1 MQTYIVVADA
11 FTRFADKPT
20 LWRYS
25 DMLSALRQAHASDLR
40 GKRFVAG
47 QGVDDLQM
55 DHLYCLALSKGLD
68 AEFKHWRQWRGR
80 PMVDM
85 AACHKHRAENVL
97 ITEPL
102 RSETDTFVSDLVLHA
117 RNELMQDHLTGEHIQ
132 GMVLAEACRQMF
144 LAVTELHCL
153 RDFSPGKRY
162 FVINEMAIRYLA
174 FAFPL
179 PAQVRYRQLS
189 LRKERADR
197 QAIEADIEV
206 IQCDRVAASMRVAFV
221 VFDAAAIGAREAQL
235 ARVAVEQ
242 CLSQLGQ
249 QPEATEAPEATGQE
263 ASPAR
268 RHFTHQPA

>member
-102 RSETDTFVSDLVLHA
+102 CLETDTFVSDLVLHA

-174 FAFPL
+174 FALPL
-179 PAQVRYRQLS
+179 AQDLGVEHLLVTQLEVLGGSFTGEVVGMPAIGEGKRLLVQRFLQHHQVDPAQCYAYGDHLS
-189 LRKERADR
+189 DLPMLEL
-197 QAIEADIEV
+197 V
-206 IQCDRVAASMRVAFV
+206 GHPVVVARNDDLVT
-221 VFDAAAIGAREAQL
+221 L
-235 ARVAVEQ
+235 AR
-242 CLSQLGQ
+242 S
-249 QPEATEAPEATGQE
+249 
-263 ASPAR
+263 R
-268 RHFTHQPA
+268 RWTTMLP

>member
-25 DMLSALRQAHASDLR
+25 DMLAALRQANTADLR

-47 QGVDDLQM
+47 QGMDDLQM
-55 DHLYCLALSKGLD
+55 DHLYCLALSKGLET
-68 AEFKHWRQWRGR
+68 EFAQWRQWRSR

-97 ITEPL
+97 ITEPQ
-102 RSETDTFVSDLVLHA
+102 RVATDTFVSDLVLHA

-153 RDFSPGKRY
+153 SDFLPAKRY

-179 PAQVRYRQLS
+179 PAQVRYFQLS
-189 LRKERADR
+189 QARERGDR
-197 QAIEADIEV
+197 HAIEADIEV
-206 IQCDRVAASMRVAFV
+206 LQCDRVAASMRVAFM
-221 VFDAAAIGAREAQL
+221 VFDAAALGAREAQL
-235 ARVAVEQ
+235 ARVAIEQ
-242 CLSQLGQ
+242 CLAQLGQ
-249 QPEATEAPEATGQE
+249 QAQASQPTGFEPTPAWPEVSRQLA
-263 ASPAR
+263 
-268 RHFTHQPA
+268 